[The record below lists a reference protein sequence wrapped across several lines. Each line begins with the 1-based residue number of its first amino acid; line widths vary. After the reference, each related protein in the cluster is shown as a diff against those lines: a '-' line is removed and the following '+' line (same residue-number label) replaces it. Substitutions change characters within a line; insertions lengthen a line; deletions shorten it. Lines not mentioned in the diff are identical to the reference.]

1 MRQFSRWMPPNT
13 ARDSGR
19 RGPLA
24 SLIFA
29 ALAVA
34 FVAGLV
40 FSASFRYAVAGL
52 VAMCFLVSALAT
64 RRMRALAAQ
73 RAGESICTFA
83 RAFDRR
89 AVDPWV
95 IRATYEELALWTHFG
110 GGLLPLRASDRFD
123 KELGIDGEDVDE
135 MALDIARRTGRSLDG
150 AERNP
155 LYGRVVTVGDLV
167 RFVSWQPRHF
177 AA

>member
-1 MRQFSRWMPPNT
+1 MRQFSRWMPPK
-13 ARDSGR
+13 AACDSGR
-19 RGPLA
+19 RSPVA
-24 SLIFA
+24 SMILA

-52 VAMCFLVSALAT
+52 VAMCFLASALAT

-89 AVDPWV
+89 TVDPWV
-95 IRATYEELALWTHFG
+95 IRATYEEVAPWTNFRG
-110 GGLLPLRASDRFD
+110 GMLPLRASDRFD
-123 KELGIDGEDVDE
+123 KELGINGEDVDE
-135 MALDIARRTGRSLDG
+135 MVWDIARRTGRSLDG